1 MIKKITEWV
10 NCYDIFTNIRPNV
23 FLSSEMEDGFE
34 YKAYIPLSMMEPDYI
49 YIYLPCLLLLDYSF
63 LRKHLLWGS
72 RFSTTLFHQLHYW
85 LIYDYRKGT

>member
-49 YIYLPCLLLLDYSF
+49 HISTMSTIFGLQFSQKTFIMGKPLLNNIVPLASLLAYL
-63 LRKHLLWGS
+63 
-72 RFSTTLFHQLHYW
+72 
-85 LIYDYRKGT
+85 